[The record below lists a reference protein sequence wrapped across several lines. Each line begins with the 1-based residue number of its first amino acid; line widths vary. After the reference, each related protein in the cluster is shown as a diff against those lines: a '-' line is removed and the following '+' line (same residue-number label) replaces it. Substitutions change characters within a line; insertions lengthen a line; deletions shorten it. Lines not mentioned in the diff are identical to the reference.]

1 MDASETSPTRIGDR
15 YRLDERIGAG
25 AMGAV
30 WRGTDE
36 LLSRPVALKE
46 LLAAASRGGGAEGAE
61 EARQRLMREGRI
73 GARLQHPHVIS
84 MFDVV
89 VHEDRPWLVMEYLPS
104 QSLAQVLSIKGPMEP
119 LLAADVGRQVA
130 DGLAAAHAAGVVH
143 RDVKPGNVLLAEDGR
158 VKITDFGVS
167 RAVDDVQLTRTGLIA
182 GTPAFLAPEIAR
194 GHEPTAASDVFALG
208 STLYTAVEGIPPF
221 GLDDN
226 AYALLHKVAMGEVT
240 PPQQAGALEPVLM
253 QLLATDPLERPTAS
267 QAREI
272 LALVAAGQ
280 APAPAPAAPAPP
292 PPRRSSFLAAFGA
305 GRNGGRSGSRAGT
318 DRSTPAR
325 STGAALLGGAAA
337 GAAGGAAAGGAATAL
352 PDADG
357 GPPTA
362 AAPPPTDSTL
372 ADRIGPGSAAAPVGV
387 AGTAAP
393 DTDAPGTG
401 APAPAAPDAED
412 EGATVETGTPG
423 AAVAAPAPPGPPAGA
438 TPAAGAAASDGRPR
452 RRWPIVLVAALLAL
466 LVVGGAFIAAL
477 NPSGG
482 GGAAPAAAPS
492 SSAAP
497 EPTTDPAPV
506 PTTDPV
512 PVPTT
517 DPAPA
522 PTSSPTPESTAAAP
536 TAEPAPGALQTD
548 PIAFV
553 QNYYGLL
560 PEDTD
565 TAWSLLGPEAQG
577 LSSRDG
583 KAGYDRFWR
592 DYSNVIARDLRQ
604 DGSTVTADIVFVRL
618 DGSEGSPEGYTLQ
631 VGTVDGRQVIT
642 TFSRGR

>member
-208 STLYTAVEGIPPF
+208 STLYTAVEGVPPF
-221 GLDDN
+221 GLDEN
-226 AYALLHKVAMGEVT
+226 AYALLHKVATGKVN
-240 PPQQAGALEPVLM
+240 PPQQAGVLEPVLM

-325 STGAALLGGAAA
+325 STGAALLGGADA
-337 GAAGGAAAGGAATAL
+337 GAGGGAAAGGAATAL

-362 AAPPPTDSTL
+362 AAAPPPTDSTL
-372 ADRIGPGSAAAPVGV
+372 ADGIGPAAVPVAV
-387 AGTAAP
+387 AATGAP
-393 DTDAPGTG
+393 DTDAPGAG
-401 APAPAAPDAED
+401 APAPAAPDAD
-412 EGATVETGTPG
+412 PDGVTVETGTPG
-423 AAVAAPAPPGPPAGA
+423 AAVAAPAPAGPPAGA
-438 TPAAGAAASDGRPR
+438 TPAAGAAASGGRPR
-452 RRWPIVLVAALLAL
+452 RRWPIVLVAALLAV
-466 LVVGGAFIAAL
+466 LVVGGAFITAL
-477 NPSGG
+477 NSSGRG
-482 GGAAPAAAPS
+482 AAAPAAAPS

-506 PTTDPV
+506 PTTDPA

-536 TAEPAPGALQTD
+536 TAEPAPGAPQTD
-548 PIAFV
+548 PITFV

-560 PEDTD
+560 PGDTD

-577 LSSRDG
+577 LSSQDG
-583 KAGYDRFWR
+583 KAGYDRFWAA
-592 DYSNVIARDLRQ
+592 YSNVIARDLQQ
-604 DGSTVTADIVFVRL
+604 DGSTVTADIVFVRP
-618 DGSEGSPEGYTLQ
+618 DGSEEPPEGYTLQ

-642 TFSRGR
+642 TFRRGR